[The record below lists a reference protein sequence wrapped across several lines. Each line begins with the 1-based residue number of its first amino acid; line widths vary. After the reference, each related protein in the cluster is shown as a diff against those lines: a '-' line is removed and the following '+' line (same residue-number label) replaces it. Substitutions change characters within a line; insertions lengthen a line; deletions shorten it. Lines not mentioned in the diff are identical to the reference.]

1 MNQPIH
7 PSNSPVSRF
16 TRSFLRP
23 RFVVILLIVLSLS
36 FSTEVFG
43 KRRAASSNK
52 ATKSKSKSARN
63 KSSRADRGRNVTAR
77 GRRSSRRDK
86 YSARNRRGRSRTT
99 ARLSKRE
106 LRQRRQQ
113 IAREQASSLKALER
127 RLRRPLTRRERTAEL
142 RRIEARHRRDSLAA
156 RRRAEAARRAAIAR
170 QRAIEQSMR
179 DEVQALISRDDT
191 TGEDMEVRRAAV
203 NALGKHIGT
212 VVVMDPQSGRVY
224 SIVNQEWALRRG
236 FKPCSTIKLVTGVA
250 GLGEK
255 IIDPA
260 NTAEVSERYNID
272 LTDALAYSNNTY
284 FQQVGGRV
292 GFNKM
297 MNYAREMGLGEK
309 TGINVPNEFSGR
321 LPFEK
326 SGFALNRMS
335 SHGDDFEVTA
345 LQLATLVSAMG
356 NGGQLL
362 MPSIPRTPQE
372 AAKFKGKV
380 RRQIEVE
387 PETWR
392 RMVPGMVGAVNYGSG
407 KKAYDP
413 MQTVAGKTGTCI
425 GQGGWVGLFTSY
437 APLANPRLAVVVIG
451 RGPDARGHF
460 PAAVAGRIY
469 RELNHRFGTPV
480 NLQFAKAPSQEDP
493 KAADLNE
500 EEKDAAEAEAAE
512 QEAIEVQANAE
523 AEAAAKEAEAAVKAE
538 EQTAAGSTAEPVKP
552 QRTDSQVIRNP
563 VKRVL
568 MPINRPAET
577 QNPATKPVATPGTAA
592 PAVTSPAPASQTR
605 PRRAQSN

>member
-1 MNQPIH
+1 MKQPTH
-7 PSNSPVSRF
+7 RSSSPTSRF
-16 TRSFLRP
+16 TRSFLSP
-23 RFVVILLIVLSLS
+23 RFGLILLILLSLS

-43 KRRAASSNK
+43 KRRAASSK
-52 ATKSKSKSARN
+52 KVTKSKSTRDKAART
-63 KSSRADRGRNVTAR
+63 KSSRADRSRKMTAR
-77 GRRSSRRDK
+77 ERRGSRREK
-86 YSARNRRGRSRTT
+86 SSARNRRGHSRVT

-113 IAREQASSLKALER
+113 IAREQSSSLKALER

-142 RRIEARHRRDSLAA
+142 RRIAARHRRDTLAA

-191 TGEDMEVRRAAV
+191 TGEDLEVRNAAV
-203 NALGKHIGT
+203 KALGNHIGT
-212 VVVMDPQSGRVY
+212 VVVMDPQTGRVY
-224 SIVNQEWALRRG
+224 SMVNQEWALRRG

-297 MNYAREMGLGEK
+297 MTYAREMGLGEK
-309 TGINVPNEFSGR
+309 TGINAPNEASGR

-326 SGFALNRMS
+326 NGFALNRMS

-362 MPSIPRTPQE
+362 MPSIPRTPEE

-380 RRQIEVE
+380 RRKIEVE

-413 MQTVAGKTGTCI
+413 LQTVAGKTGTCI

-480 NLQFAKAPSQEDP
+480 NLQFAKKPTVDDDP

-500 EEKDAAEAEAAE
+500 EDKDAAEAEAAE

-523 AEAAAKEAEAAVKAE
+523 AEAAAVAE
-538 EQTAAGSTAEPVKP
+538 ERAAASNPAEPVKQ
-552 QRTDSQVIRNP
+552 QRTDTPATRNP

-568 MPINRPAET
+568 MPINRPAGT
-577 QNPATKPVATPGTAA
+577 QKSAPKPAGTPATATP
-592 PAVTSPAPASQTR
+592 VVKSPAPSSETR
-605 PRRAQSN
+605 PRRAQTN